1 MQTHTTRAVPPA
13 FNGLIESQRLMG
25 QMWLNHT
32 QRMTDLQ
39 LDATRRCSEMGVREC
54 RSMLSVRDGA
64 SLQRFLGE
72 QSELFREFGD
82 TMNDLMRRYSELG
95 SSFTEE
101 MGQLSRE
108 SAERAQ
114 KAGEEVATDLQ
125 ESVRESASGSA
136 GSKQR
141 SGKGSSS
148 SS

>member
-1 MQTHTTRAVPPA
+1 MPTTTTHAVPPA
-13 FNGLIESQRLMG
+13 FNGLIESQRRMG

-39 LDATRRCSEMGVREC
+39 LDATRRCSEIGVREC

-72 QSELFREFGD
+72 QGELFREFGD

-95 SSFTEE
+95 NSFTEE

-108 SAERAQ
+108 SAERGQ
-114 KAGEEVATDLQ
+114 SAGEEAVASFQ
-125 ESVRESASGSA
+125 ESASEAASSGA
-136 GSKQR
+136 RQR
-141 SGKGSSS
+141 GGKSSS
-148 SS
+148 ASS